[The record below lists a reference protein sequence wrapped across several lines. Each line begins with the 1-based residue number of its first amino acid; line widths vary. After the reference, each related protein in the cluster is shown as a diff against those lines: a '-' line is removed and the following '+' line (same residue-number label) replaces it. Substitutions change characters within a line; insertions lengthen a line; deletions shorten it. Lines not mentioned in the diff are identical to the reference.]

1 MVITRGAISKAI
13 AKVREKSKRRNFLQS
28 IDLAINLKDLD
39 MNKPENR
46 LNEELVLPAGRGK
59 PVKVAVIGEEELA
72 LQAKKLADRVISKE
86 RLEEL
91 AKDKKVAKKLA
102 NEIDFFIA
110 QTDLMP
116 LVGRY
121 IGPVLG
127 PRGKMPKPIPPGVP
141 LEPLVKRLKKTVMV
155 RTKEKPVIHVPA
167 GTEDMK
173 DENLIENIE
182 AILTFVERKL
192 EKGLNNIKSVY
203 LSTTM
208 GPSVRVEV

>member
-127 PRGKMPKPIPPGVP
+127 PRGKMPKPIPPGAP

-173 DENLIENIE
+173 DESLIENIE